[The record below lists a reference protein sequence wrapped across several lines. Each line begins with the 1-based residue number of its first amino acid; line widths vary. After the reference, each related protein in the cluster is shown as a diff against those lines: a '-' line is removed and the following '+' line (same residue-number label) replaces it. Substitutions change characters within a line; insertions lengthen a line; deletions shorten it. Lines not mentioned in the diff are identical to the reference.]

1 MSSLDIGKIAEA
13 ARGVVNGAG
22 SFRWIG
28 ILAAR
33 RLVEAAAP
41 LIEQHVRQEI
51 AEQIERLA
59 AYEWEPP
66 HQSNRQE
73 DFAAAARIARGEPSG
88 RGES

>member
-41 LIEQHVRQEI
+41 LIEQHVRQQI

-59 AYEWEPP
+59 AYEWEPD
-66 HQSNRQE
+66 QRNRQE